1 MIRKIAYFLILF
13 AVIQLLAC
21 SKYQKTLKGS
31 DNEKKYEMAMKYYE
45 KGDYLRA
52 LQLFD
57 QLLPIVRGTDKSEK
71 LFYAYA
77 YCYYNQ
83 EDYILAS
90 YYFKQFVRN
99 FPNSELAEECYF
111 KSAYC
116 MYLDSPQY
124 SLDQTNTYDAL
135 KELQLFINMYP
146 ESNKREECNQLI
158 DDLRF
163 KLQTKAFEIAK
174 MYHKMED
181 YVAAITAFDNIIKDF
196 PDTEYKEDILYYKI
210 LSYYQYAELSVFS
223 KKKERYQA
231 TIEAYQKFNTI
242 FPESD
247 YQKEVLTIHNN
258 AKNEKLKYK

>member
-1 MIRKIAYFLILF
+1 MIRKTAYFLILF
-13 AVIQLLAC
+13 AVIQLFGC
-21 SKYQKTLKGS
+21 SKYQRTLKGS
-31 DNEKKYEMAMKYYE
+31 DNERKYEMAMVYYE

-71 LFYAYA
+71 LYYAYA
-77 YCYYNQ
+77 YCYYYQ

-99 FPNSELAEECYF
+99 FPLSELAEECYF

-116 MYLDSPQY
+116 MYLDSPKY
-124 SLDQTNTYDAL
+124 NLDQTNTYDAL

-146 ESNKREECNQLI
+146 GSEKREECNQLI
-158 DDLRF
+158 DNLRF
-163 KLQTKAFEIAK
+163 KLQTKAFEVAK
-174 MYHKMED
+174 LYFKMED
-181 YVAAITAFDNIIKDF
+181 FIAAITSFENILKDY
-196 PDTEYKEDILYYKI
+196 PDTEYKEEILYYII
-210 LSYYQYAELSVFS
+210 LSYFQYAELSIIS

-231 TIEAYQKFNTI
+231 TIEAYEKFNT
-242 FPESD
+242 FYPESEF
-247 YQKEVLTIHNN
+247 QKEVLQIHFN